1 VGVSVLQDDDDD
13 DDEKGPARF
22 VLFNSNAME
31 RKHENDFAS
40 EPEKPHAVCAARTL
54 QLPHP
59 NAATMMMKND
69 KMAGMNNRTKET

>member
-1 VGVSVLQDDDDD
+1 
-13 DDEKGPARF
+13 
-22 VLFNSNAME
+22 ME

-40 EPEKPHAVCAARTL
+40 EPGDPHTICAARTL

-59 NAATMMMKND
+59 NAAIMIMKND